1 VADQL
6 QHTDPASQ
14 SEHIV
19 FTGRRGFID
28 TGTKQSVDDRLER
41 EWEKYEKYDHENI
54 KSYSSRP

>member
-1 VADQL
+1 
-6 QHTDPASQ
+6 
-14 SEHIV
+14 V

-41 EWEKYEKYDHENI
+41 EWEKYDHENI